1 MNTLADLKVIPKEDR
16 VYPDCP
22 HDVAVVIILLY
33 VDNTGVRS
41 NCPTLVQQ
49 FHADVR
55 TEGRIDL
62 NFTGNL
68 SWFLG
73 VRYSYGE
80 DGSVSCDQQH
90 YIEAMAKTWLLEGR
104 EATSVEEASK
114 AIRPCKLPLM
124 CNVDLDAVAAS
135 DKPADPAFVARYQK
149 LIGEL
154 LYLSVNTMP
163 EIGYVMS
170 CLTRYMTKPTQKLG
184 EYAKQ
189 VVRYAW
195 GRREA
200 KLTWCASKVKL
211 PLEPGEFE
219 SWADSSWADVKP
231 SRKSTSCHYIAC
243 NNALVHWRSKVA
255 SILATSTTEAELISA
270 ASCSQDVA
278 FCRKLANEL
287 GFVQTKPTVLHEDN
301 NGCLSLA
308 RTGHY
313 RGRSKHFA
321 LRFQF
326 ISDFIDRGLLNLRYV
341 ASKDQLADLGTKSC
355 PWPQLQRM
363 RPRLY
368 GESQLVSAD
377 S

>member
-1 MNTLADLKVIPKEDR
+1 MP
-16 VYPDCP
+16 
-22 HDVAVVIILLY
+22 
-33 VDNTGVRS
+33 
-41 NCPTLVQQ
+41 LV
-49 FHADVR
+49 
-55 TEGRIDL
+55 
-62 NFTGNL
+62 
-68 SWFLG
+68 
-73 VRYSYGE
+73 
-80 DGSVSCDQQH
+80 
-90 YIEAMAKTWLLEGR
+90 
-104 EATSVEEASK
+104 
-114 AIRPCKLPLM
+114 
-124 CNVDLDAVAAS
+124 
-135 DKPADPAFVARYQK
+135 
-149 LIGEL
+149 
-154 LYLSVNTMP
+154 
-163 EIGYVMS
+163 
-170 CLTRYMTKPTQKLG
+170 
-184 EYAKQ
+184 
-189 VVRYAW
+189 
-195 GRREA
+195 
-200 KLTWCASKVKL
+200 
-211 PLEPGEFE
+211 PGEFE

-287 GFVQTKPTVLHEDN
+287 GFMQTKPTVLHEDN

-326 ISDFIDRGLLNLRYV
+326 ISDYIDRGLLNLRYV

-368 GESQLVSAD
+368 GEAQLVSAD

>member
-1 MNTLADLKVIPKEDR
+1 
-16 VYPDCP
+16 
-22 HDVAVVIILLY
+22 
-33 VDNTGVRS
+33 
-41 NCPTLVQQ
+41 
-49 FHADVR
+49 
-55 TEGRIDL
+55 
-62 NFTGNL
+62 
-68 SWFLG
+68 
-73 VRYSYGE
+73 
-80 DGSVSCDQQH
+80 
-90 YIEAMAKTWLLEGR
+90 
-104 EATSVEEASK
+104 
-114 AIRPCKLPLM
+114 M
-124 CNVDLDAVAAS
+124 CNVDLDAAAAS

-170 CLTRYMTKPTQKLG
+170 GLTRYMTRPTQKLG
-184 EYAKQ
+184 EYGKQ

-211 PLEPGEFE
+211 PLTPGEFE

-287 GFVQTKPTVLHEDN
+287 GFMQTKPTVLWEDN

-321 LRFQF
+321 LWFQF
-326 ISDFIDRGLLNLRYV
+326 ISDYIDRGLLNLRYV

-368 GESQLVSAD
+368 GEAQLVSAD

>member
-1 MNTLADLKVIPKEDR
+1 
-16 VYPDCP
+16 
-22 HDVAVVIILLY
+22 
-33 VDNTGVRS
+33 
-41 NCPTLVQQ
+41 
-49 FHADVR
+49 
-55 TEGRIDL
+55 
-62 NFTGNL
+62 
-68 SWFLG
+68 
-73 VRYSYGE
+73 
-80 DGSVSCDQQH
+80 
-90 YIEAMAKTWLLEGR
+90 MAKTWLLEGR
-104 EATSVEEASK
+104 EAASVEEASK

-170 CLTRYMTKPTQKLG
+170 CLTRYMTRPTPKLG
-184 EYAKQ
+184 EYGKQ

-287 GFVQTKPTVLHEDN
+287 GFMQTKPTVLHEDN

-321 LRFQF
+321 FRFQF
-326 ISDFIDRGLLNLRYV
+326 ISDYIDRGLLNLRYV

-368 GESQLVSAD
+368 GEAQLVSAD